1 MFSGKL
7 AVRWVVFLIGVAVMS
22 LGISIVTQA
31 GLGTTPISSLP
42 LVASYATG
50 YTFGETTFAINVV
63 MVLLQILLL
72 GKSAK
77 WTVLLQIPLTYVFAM
92 AIDVSMTNTAFLAS
106 DVYWQKLLVNIVGTV
121 ILGLGIA
128 CEVWAKI
135 MMLPGEGLVLAA
147 AIRSRKPFPK
157 VKIYNDIT
165 LVVMAVVLSLAVF
178 SSIEGLREGSAISA
192 VLTGFAVKGWM
203 YLLKRAEHAVYG
215 PEEA

>member
-1 MFSGKL
+1 M
-7 AVRWVVFLIGVAVMS
+7 VFLIGITIMS

-50 YTFGETTFAINVV
+50 YTFGQTTFAINVV

-77 WTVLLQIPLTYVFAM
+77 WTVLLQIPLTYVFAA
-92 AIDVSMTNTAFLAS
+92 AIDVSMSHTGFLLS
-106 DVYWQKLLVNIVGTV
+106 DVYWQKLLVNIAGTV
-121 ILGLGIA
+121 ILGFGIA
-128 CEVWAKI
+128 CEVWARI

-157 VKIYNDIT
+157 VKIYNDVT
-165 LVVMAVVLSLAVF
+165 LVVMALILSLAVF

-203 YLLKRAEHAVYG
+203 LLLKKVEDKLSA
-215 PEEA
+215 

>member
-1 MFSGKL
+1 MKL
-7 AVRWVVFLIGVAVMS
+7 AVRWIVFLIGVAIMS

-50 YTFGETTFAINVV
+50 YTFGQTTFAINVV

-77 WTVLLQIPLTYVFAM
+77 WTVLLQIPLTYIFSI
-92 AIDVSMTNTAFLAS
+92 AIDISMTNTAFLVS
-106 DVYWQKLLVNIVGTV
+106 DVYWQKLLVNVAGTL

-165 LVVMAVVLSLAVF
+165 LVVMAVILSLAVF

-203 YLLKRAEHAVYG
+203 FLLKKL
-215 PEEA
+215 EERFFA

>member
-7 AVRWVVFLIGVAVMS
+7 AVRWMVFLIGITIMS

-50 YTFGETTFAINVV
+50 YTFGQTTFAINVV

-77 WTVLLQIPLTYVFAM
+77 WTVLLQIPLTYVFAA
-92 AIDVSMTNTAFLAS
+92 AIDVSMSHTGFLLS
-106 DVYWQKLLVNIVGTV
+106 DVYWQKLLVNIAGTV
-121 ILGLGIA
+121 ILGFGIA
-128 CEVWAKI
+128 CEVWARI

-157 VKIYNDIT
+157 VKIYNDVT
-165 LVVMAVVLSLAVF
+165 LVVMALILSLAVF

-203 YLLKRAEHAVYG
+203 LLLKKVEDKLSA
-215 PEEA
+215 